1 MDCGLPAKIQV
12 HRGYYRPEGVPPTV
26 SLVSTDGSACKHA
39 CIGIYD
45 DDTCNT
51 CGSVGRPPTMAV
63 ACPWGTKAPS
73 LARTLA
79 VTPTLALAP
88 ALALALVLTLTRCA
102 RRPSN

>member
-45 DDTCNT
+45 DPNPNPNPNPNPSPNPKPNACIGIYDDDTCNT

-73 LARTLA
+73 
-79 VTPTLALAP
+79 
-88 ALALALVLTLTRCA
+88 
-102 RRPSN
+102 